1 VYILPYLAAHEI
13 YSYRTY
19 KATHCNNSLK
29 PTIMSSI
36 PVNITLSGVPN
47 TGDLLVDGVDVRLKE
62 IILSIA
68 SEVMVEVVELEWR
81 WWNWR

>member
-1 VYILPYLAAHEI
+1 
-13 YSYRTY
+13 
-19 KATHCNNSLK
+19 
-29 PTIMSSI
+29 MSSI